1 MNRTL
6 LFLLTCSL
14 SLAAAENTIE
24 LDPAR
29 TTVHFTLDSLLHTVH
44 GSFKLKRGLLKF
56 DSATGKASGE
66 IVVDVTSG
74 ESGNGSRDKRMQKE
88 ILESP
93 RFPEAVFTPDHI
105 SGALAPS
112 GQSQLDLHGTFQ
124 LHGASHEMTLHFV
137 AEVKG
142 GGDLVTSTNFAI
154 PYIQWGMKNPS
165 TFLLKVSDTVEMH
178 IEATGRL
185 Q

>member
-1 MNRTL
+1 MNRRL
-6 LFLLTCSL
+6 LLLLVCSL
-14 SLAAAENTIE
+14 PLGAAESAIE

-29 TTVHFTLDSLLHTVH
+29 TTVSFTVDSVLHTVH
-44 GSFKLKRGLLKF
+44 GSFKLKRGWLKF
-56 DSATGKASGE
+56 DSATGSASGE

-74 ESGNGSRDKRMQKE
+74 ESGNSSRDNRMQKE

-105 SGALAPS
+105 AGALAPS
-112 GQSQLDLHGTFQ
+112 GRSQLDLHGTFQ
-124 LHGASHEMTLHFV
+124 LHGTSHEMTLHFQ

-142 GGDLVTSTNFAI
+142 SELVTSTEFRI

-165 TFLLKVSDTVEMH
+165 TFVLRVSDTVEMH
-178 IEATGRL
+178 IEATGRV